1 MASLKLL
8 LVDDDLASLELMT
21 EVLSSLKA
29 EVRPV
34 SDSKQAAC
42 LVNQERFDGIL
53 LDLEMPH
60 LNGLDLAELVR
71 QSTWNK
77 STPIVIVTGHE
88 QSDDMFRS
96 FAKGATFFLQ
106 KPIDQLKLAGLL
118 RTIEGALRENR
129 RRYTRVPIQTQ
140 VTCCVGPRTWVGT
153 TWNLSQGGME
163 LEAGAL
169 AAGET
174 VQLSFTLPRPPLGI
188 EALGVVVWA
197 RDDRQGI
204 HFTKMSVEH
213 QEIVRDFI
221 ADVGLRPQ

>member
-21 EVLSSLKA
+21 EVLTSLKV

-34 SDSKQAAC
+34 SDSEKAASLVKQ
-42 LVNQERFDGIL
+42 EGFDGIL
-53 LDLEMPH
+53 LDLEMPRLH
-60 LNGLDLAELVR
+60 GLDLAQLVR

-88 QSDDMFRS
+88 QSDTMFRS

-106 KPIDQLKLAGLL
+106 KPIDRLKLVGLL
-118 RTIEGALRENR
+118 GTIQGALRENR
-129 RRYTRVPIQTQ
+129 RRYTRVPLQTH
-140 VTCCVGPRTWVGT
+140 VTCCVGSRTWVGT

-169 AAGET
+169 APGEQ
-174 VQLSFTLPRPPLGI
+174 VQLSFTLPSPPLGI
-188 EALGVVVWA
+188 EAIGEVVWA
-197 RDDRQGI
+197 REERQGI
-204 HFTKMSVEH
+204 HFSKMSVEH
-213 QEIVRDFI
+213 QEIVRNFI
-221 ADVGLRPQ
+221 AHVGLRPE